1 VKNIKWTNGVGD
13 MEVKCSC
20 MFVWLLGGLVYVS
33 LTDDDDGR
41 SVESTETDSC

>member
-1 VKNIKWTNGVGD
+1 

-20 MFVWLLGGLVYVS
+20 MFVWLLGGLVYVVS